1 MLGAEKEVTILELNE
16 RIAERRKAAGLT
28 QEQLGAL
35 VGVTRQAVSKW
46 ESGQAVPD
54 ALMMAQICR
63 ALHAS
68 ADYLLLG
75 IEPEADGAT
84 EAEPELPGVCPC
96 CGRTAGGTVCP
107 VCGYPIPVVPERGQ
121 KYALLAKRLFLTMDD
136 SKRTAIY
143 ADLERYC
150 GITGEYA
157 AMYLDQLQEF
167 GTMVVLRRD
176 LSDSAV
182 QWIAAHLDRSLF
194 QLVIVADEGGPDEML
209 LLKSK
214 ALDPAPSAR
223 TENQGLGFWG
233 TVGAVVLALL
243 VLLILLSFF

>member
-1 MLGAEKEVTILELNE
+1 M
-16 RIAERRKAAGLT
+16 
-28 QEQLGAL
+28 
-35 VGVTRQAVSKW
+35 GVTRQAVSKW

-121 KYALLAKRLFLTMDD
+121 KYALLVKRMREEIPDTTKFIIAQRISSVQD
-136 SKRTAIY
+136 
-143 ADLERYC
+143 ADLILVMDNGRIESS
-150 GITGEYA
+150 
-157 AMYLDQLQEF
+157 
-167 GTMVVLRRD
+167 GT
-176 LSDSAV
+176 
-182 QWIAAHLDRSLF
+182 H
-194 QLVIVADEGGPDEML
+194 EE
-209 LLKSK
+209 LLKTSTIYKEVYDSQNK
-214 ALDPAPSAR
+214 AGGESH
-223 TENQGLGFWG
+223 G
-233 TVGAVVLALL
+233 
-243 VLLILLSFF
+243 